1 MMMSVPPVPVQPS
14 TQRVSLFYKIGLV
27 VVLIF
32 DAALALPFA
41 YFRSH
46 GPAALTRID
55 VISETIG
62 YAGCSIACPII
73 CVIGIA
79 ILIARAG
86 NRPLGPTV
94 VKALFWSGLTVVPL
108 FLAFMALSYFANHR

>member
-1 MMMSVPPVPVQPS
+1 MSVPPGPVQPPAA
-14 TQRVSLFYKIGLV
+14 RVSLFYKIGLV
-27 VVLIF
+27 VVLLF

-55 VISETIG
+55 VISETVA

-73 CVIGIA
+73 VIIGIA

-86 NRPLGPTV
+86 SRPLGPTV
-94 VKALFWSGLTVVPL
+94 VKTLFWCGLTVVPL
-108 FLAFMALSYFANHR
+108 FLAFMALMYFANHH